1 MKQISTRLIPNDA
14 KSRVGKSG
22 LHLTLSSLFRRG
34 KSKACY
40 LHHLW
45 MHDLFENS
53 RRPEDRRTTVLYAQV
68 TALASYV
75 GFLDADGSKSSIH
88 HAKGC
93 LEILVH
99 DTKVSSI
106 YVKIAEV
113 RLRPLL

>member
-1 MKQISTRLIPNDA
+1 
-14 KSRVGKSG
+14 
-22 LHLTLSSLFRRG
+22 
-34 KSKACY
+34 
-40 LHHLW
+40 